1 MSFKNVLCLIPARS
15 GSKTIKNKNI
25 VKINNKELFYYSIR
39 FSKKLKFIKKII
51 FSSDSSNYLSLA
63 KKFGLNDLH
72 KRKKKLSGDN
82 SLTEDLV
89 REILFIEK
97 KKNFNY
103 DFVLIL
109 QPTTPF
115 RQKKMFDLAH
125 KILLKKK
132 FDTVITIKDVKDH
145 PERMKK
151 ILYTNQVVNYLNM
164 KKESLKPRQKL
175 KNIYIRSGAMY
186 FFRSDNL
193 KKYNS
198 IVGKKVYG
206 IITNGKYSINI
217 DDQED
222 LILAKYYAKK

>member
-25 VKINNKELFYYSIR
+25 VKINNKELFYYSIK

-51 FSSDSSNYLSLA
+51 FSSDSTSYLRLA

-89 REILFIEK
+89 REILLNEN
-97 KKNFNY
+97 KKNSNY

-115 RQKKMFDLAH
+115 RQKKMFDLKML
-125 KILLKKK
+125 KI
-132 FDTVITIKDVKDH
+132 I
-145 PERMKK
+145 
-151 ILYTNQVVNYLNM
+151 Q
-164 KKESLKPRQKL
+164 KE
-175 KNIYIRSGAMY
+175 
-186 FFRSDNL
+186 
-193 KKYNS
+193 
-198 IVGKKVYG
+198 
-206 IITNGKYSINI
+206 
-217 DDQED
+217 
-222 LILAKYYAKK
+222 

>member
-39 FSKKLKFIKKII
+39 FSKKLKFIKKVI

-89 REILFIEK
+89 REILFTEK

-175 KNIYIRSGAMY
+175 KNIYIRSGSMY